1 MAAVPVMALVID
13 AIHTMVSSVIGVLL
27 PISRVPKAPSYSVPL
42 SVTAAATMPGIVF
55 DSTAWVNAVS
65 MLLRLAMKCSPSR

>member
-1 MAAVPVMALVID
+1 MAAVAVIALVME
-13 AIHTMVSSVIGVLL
+13 AIHTTVSSVIGVLA

-55 DSTAWVNAVS
+55 DSTA
-65 MLLRLAMKCSPSR
+65 